1 MNRDQINEILFK
13 LAQDMTPVAN
23 ARIAAAIVLKGRIV
37 SFGFNT
43 YKTHPL
49 AKLYSKNAFSVSLHA
64 ELMAIKN
71 ALKVVTPLDLERC
84 SLYVV
89 RVKYTDKTKTQET
102 TGLAKPCS
110 GCAKAI
116 LAFNLREVI
125 YSADKDQKWLI

>member
-1 MNRDQINEILFK
+1 MNHNQINEILFK

-23 ARIAAAIVLKGRIV
+23 ARIAACIVLKGRVV

-49 AKLYSKNAFSVSLHA
+49 AKMYSKNGFTVSLHA

-71 ALKVVTPLDLERC
+71 ALKVLTPLDLERC

-89 RVKYTDKTKTQET
+89 RVKYTDKTKTSET
-102 TGLAKPCS
+102 TGLAKPCT
-110 GCAKAI
+110 GCARAI
-116 LAFNLREVI
+116 LAFNLKEVY
-125 YSADKDQKWLI
+125 YSVDG